1 MAALYWHSEVRL
13 LDPSTQ
19 IHNLMSCNEHD
30 LRQNWGF
37 SDVRRSELDVTG
49 VKNSVFV
56 SIAHHPIDATR
67 CWEVVMGSG
76 DNFDVTKNTVE
87 WLADEVRRSCFTL

>member
-1 MAALYWHSEVRL
+1 MAALYWNSEVRTL
-13 LDPSTQ
+13 TPGTGSIGALK
-19 IHNLMSCNEHD
+19 IVIANE
-30 LRQNWGF
+30 LQQSGF
-37 SDVRRSELDVTG
+37 SNVRRSELDVSG

-56 SIAHHPIDATR
+56 SIAHFPIDGTR

-76 DNFDVTKNTVE
+76 DDGDVTKNTVE

>member
-56 SIAHHPIDATR
+56 SIAHHPIDGPSF
-67 CWEVVMGSG
+67 WEVVMASG
-76 DNFDVTKNTVE
+76 DNFDVTKKTVGKV
-87 WLADEVRRSCFTL
+87 ADKLRRLVFFD